1 MTTTATPPRVPST
14 RTIKQQSPSR
24 LGELGRALIA
34 SAARIMGRK
43 VDRTVNLATAKG
55 GWQAEAWDLY
65 DLVGEERYLADTL
78 ANTIGRARLY
88 VGRVSDQDEMG
99 APVPVED
106 GDNADVLDLLGSES
120 ERSQMLQRFGVNDF
134 IAGEGWLVGMPK
146 QFLTVQEEP
155 DDPMFRLA
163 PEAVAVPDE
172 IDVED
177 LEWRYM
183 SIEEVT
189 IDGESVQIEWAD
201 ADAADSN
208 DQIHVTQS
216 QIYLI
221 RVWHSHPR
229 RRKEATSPTKASLP
243 VLRELV
249 GLTMHISAQTDS
261 RLAGAGVLFLMQS
274 AKSRI
279 AGEGEDA
286 EDVDFDTAF
295 MDAMITP
302 IRDRSSAAAV
312 VPLTVPIPD
321 DGTGRAAADYV
332 HFQTFSTPFDE
343 ETRELREEAI
353 RRLALGQD
361 APPEVL
367 LGLGSMN
374 HWGAWLVKEDTITTH
389 VEPPLARFCDAL
401 TTQFLRP
408 VLQARGFTE
417 DQRREYVIW
426 YSVKHLIVRPNSTD
440 DAFKAHEVGVITDE
454 ALRNATGFT
463 DSDAPEDGGIAEDVA
478 MVLAM
483 VNQTPALAA
492 NPGMPE
498 LLRQV
503 REVLAGRAAEEPAEP
518 EPTPEPEPVPEPIAE
533 EEPPSD
539 GTLPGTND
547 DPAPTPAGGPA

>member
-1 MTTTATPPRVPST
+1 MTITMPAARPPRTRPGPAPSNLWGQ
-14 RTIKQQSPSR
+14 I
-24 LGELGRALIA
+24 GRALRA

-43 VDRTVNLATAKG
+43 VDRTINLAASKG
-55 GWQAEAWDLY
+55 GWQTEAWDLY

-120 ERSQMLQRFGVNDF
+120 ERAQMLARFGVNDF

-146 QFLTVQEEP
+146 QFLVVQEEP
-155 DDPMFRLA
+155 EDPMFRLA
-163 PEAVAVPDE
+163 PQVTPSSDE

-201 ADAADSN
+201 SPAADSN

-216 QIYLI
+216 EIYLI

-274 AKSRI
+274 AKAKI
-279 AGEGEDA
+279 AGESEDD
-286 EDVDFDTAF
+286 EDIEFDEAF
-295 MDAMITP
+295 MDAMLTP

-321 DGTGRAAADYV
+321 DGTGRSAADYV

-417 DQRREYVIW
+417 EQRREYVVH
-426 YSVKHLIVRPNSTD
+426 YSVKHLIVRPNSTE
-440 DAFKAHEVGVITDE
+440 DAFKAHERNVITDD
-454 ALRNATGFT
+454 ALRSATGFT
-463 DSDAPEDGGIAEDVA
+463 DTDAPDDGGMKEDVA
-478 MVLAM
+478 MVMAL
-483 VNQTPALAA
+483 VTQSPALAA

-503 REVLAGRAAEEPAEP
+503 RELLAGRAAEEPAEP
-518 EPTPEPEPVPEPIAE
+518 EPVEEQPVPEPAAD

-539 GTLPGTND
+539 GTLPDTND
-547 DPAPTPAGGPA
+547 DPAPTPAGGSA

>member
-1 MTTTATPPRVPST
+1 MTSNTPPRVRST
-14 RTIKQQSPSR
+14 RTMKPQTPSR
-24 LGELGRALIA
+24 LGDLGRALIA
-34 SAARIMGRK
+34 SATRIMGRK
-43 VDRTVNLATAKG
+43 VDRTVNFAAAKG
-55 GWQAEAWDLY
+55 GWQSEAWDLY

-106 GDNADVLDLLGSES
+106 GDPADVLDLLGSES

-155 DDPMFRLA
+155 DDPLFRLA
-163 PEAVAVPDE
+163 PEVVTVPDE

-201 ADAADSN
+201 AEAADTN
-208 DQIHVTQS
+208 DAIHVTQS

-274 AKSRI
+274 AKTKI

-286 EDVDFDTAF
+286 EDIEFDEAF
-295 MDAMITP
+295 MDAMLTP

-321 DGTGRAAADYV
+321 DGTGRSAADYV

-417 DQRREYVIW
+417 DARREYVVW
-426 YSVKHLIVRPNSTD
+426 YSVKHLIVRPNSTE
-440 DAFKAHEVGVITDE
+440 DAFKAHERNVITDD
-454 ALRNATGFT
+454 ALRSATGFT
-463 DSDAPEDGGIAEDVA
+463 DTDAPEDGAISEDVA

-483 VNQTPALAA
+483 VSESPALAA
-492 NPGMPE
+492 NPGLPE

-503 REVLAGRAAEEPAEP
+503 RELLAGRAAEEPPAPEPVTEP
-518 EPTPEPEPVPEPIAE
+518 EPTLEPAAE
-533 EEPPSD
+533 DDAPSD
-539 GTLPGTND
+539 GTLPGTNN